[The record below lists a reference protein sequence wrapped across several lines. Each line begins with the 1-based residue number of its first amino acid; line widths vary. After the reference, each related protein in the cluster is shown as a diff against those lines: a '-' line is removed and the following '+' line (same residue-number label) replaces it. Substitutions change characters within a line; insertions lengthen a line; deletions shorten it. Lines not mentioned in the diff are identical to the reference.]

1 MPTPKVP
8 PREWLAVVLPPAFA
22 LIVLSAAGVD
32 AASTAHG
39 WLAFG
44 CAVAGGVVPPLV
56 YTVVLAKEGRLFLRD
71 AEEIRR
77 SRARIMAVAIPA
89 GWALGAAPMVL
100 AVLFEG
106 PSKVTLLAVL
116 GGAILGFWPGLLA
129 KFMRLRREEWRAES
143 TLVNQLGDVMRLG
156 HVLDA

>member
-22 LIVLSAAGVD
+22 LIVVSAAGVD

-77 SRARIMAVAIPA
+77 SRARIMAVAIPSSPSSA
-89 GWALGAAPMVL
+89 GRFSASGLAYWRSSCAYGARNGEL
-100 AVLFEG
+100 
-106 PSKVTLLAVL
+106 S
-116 GGAILGFWPGLLA
+116 
-129 KFMRLRREEWRAES
+129 RR
-143 TLVNQLGDVMRLG
+143 
-156 HVLDA
+156 